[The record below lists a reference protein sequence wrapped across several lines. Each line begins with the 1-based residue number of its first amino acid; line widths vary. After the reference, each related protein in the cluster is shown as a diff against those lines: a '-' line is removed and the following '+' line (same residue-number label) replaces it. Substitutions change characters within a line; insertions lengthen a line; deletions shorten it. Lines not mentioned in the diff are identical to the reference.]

1 MSVRVRISLVRIGL
15 VVMSVRV
22 RISLV
27 RIGLVVMSVRVRISR
42 VRIGRVVIPIK
53 DTMRAMKTRE
63 SHEGHGFPKKSFLR
77 I

>member
-22 RISLV
+22 RINL
-27 RIGLVVMSVRVRISR
+27 
-42 VRIGRVVIPIK
+42 VVIPIK
-53 DTMRAMKTRE
+53 DMMLAMTIRE